1 MQDKNIMQNK
11 PPIEIKGVLNR
22 DTCIKLHN
30 FIDTDPIAFKEGE
43 KTIWYNSLHKKMAP
57 PFAQVEHALNTVRF
71 SGQKSVLD
79 YYGEYSYPENT
90 QLVRWEVGEDMDCH
104 SDFSPTAD
112 NNKSNQ
118 KFWSS
123 YTDTYRTY
131 SGIFYI
137 NDDYEGGEIY
147 FPQWDIAI
155 KPEMGS
161 QVIFPSTDD
170 YFHGVKEVRN
180 SKRYTITTWYASDI
194 KYVE

>member
-1 MQDKNIMQNK
+1 MQNK

-22 DTCIKLHN
+22 DTCLKLHN
-30 FIDTDPIAFKEGE
+30 FIDTDPIAFKKGD
-43 KTIWYNSLHKKMAP
+43 KTIWYNSLHKKMGP

-90 QLVRWEVGEDMDCH
+90 QLVRWEVGEDMASH

-147 FPQWDIAI
+147 FPSFDIEI
-155 KPEMGS
+155 KPKQGS
-161 QVIFPSTDD
+161 LVIFPSNDNYT
-170 YFHGVKEVRN
+170 HGVKEVTKLN
-180 SKRYTITTWYASDI
+180 RYTIAAWYAGHE
-194 KYVE
+194 YYAE